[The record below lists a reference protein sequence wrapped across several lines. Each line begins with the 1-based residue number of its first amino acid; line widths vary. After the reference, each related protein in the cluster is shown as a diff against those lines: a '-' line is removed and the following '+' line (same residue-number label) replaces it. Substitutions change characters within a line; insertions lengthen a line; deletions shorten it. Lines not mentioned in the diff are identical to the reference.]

1 MLRGLGGATGDKKIE
16 EDFLTAIY
24 MIIGKDRNAID
35 VMKRDLN
42 DVNGPLKTEKGSY
55 WGKSVSTKD
64 VTYYEE
70 LLASPMIRK
79 LTHFRELISKGDDRL
94 KDIKIRNKEYAKL
107 YLMLTNPTIDIEEL
121 DNVDVT
127 NVYATINE
135 RSKDIKNVLESARET
150 ENKENAEWF
159 DRESNQDSINKL
171 NEKRKLANDLLKET
185 DLYFEKN
192 NDENALTKCLVPTFG
207 GDGEVSEPTV
217 TPDTVSVLKKDSS
230 IETSVPESPP
240 LPEPLLPVATSNI
253 IPAKETGLRPDDHQ
267 RLRWKLFIKEENES
281 WKDTLEKSD
290 VYISDLKLKL
300 KNEKDKWSDSCDYRP
315 SMFKSADKEKIT
327 FNNRT
332 LSSYKL
338 GFAGQDPVLGSGWIQ
353 TMRSPVYLISSEQYT
368 NGIDQ
373 VLTLQEGGTFQTA
386 NKVANVT
393 IKYFGRRL
401 TPEESEVPLFSG
413 PGRIGSDGTNEKVA
427 NVRRLDDLILNLQ
440 LIEDKQ
446 NLKEGDPIYFVKFE
460 QRIDCAYTSMKFTLE
475 TYDSNTH
482 VSNKTND
489 KSQCLSG
496 LTNRAYSKTMVDDMI
511 KAIMESPSTPAKG
524 GSRKRRHGKR
534 NSKSKKNHKK

>member
-1 MLRGLGGATGDKKIE
+1 MLRTMGMPSDKNIE
-16 EDFLTAIY
+16 EDLLTAIY
-24 MIIGKDRNAID
+24 MNIGKDLNAITEL
-35 VMKRDLN
+35 KRDLTER
-42 DVNGPLKTEKGSY
+42 NGWGQSVVAKT
-55 WGKSVSTKD
+55 D
-64 VTYYEE
+64 VTTYEE
-70 LLASPMIRK
+70 LLGFPEIRK
-79 LTHFRELISKGDDRL
+79 LTHYRDLISKGDARL
-94 KDIKIRNKEYAKL
+94 KDIKIRNKECAKIF
-107 YLMLTNPTIDIEEL
+107 LMLTNPSIGIDEL

-135 RSKDIKNVLESARET
+135 RSKDIKNVLESARQT

-159 DRESNQDSINKL
+159 DRESHKSSIAEL
-171 NEKRKLANDLLKET
+171 NNKRKIANDLLKET

-192 NDENALTKCLVPTFG
+192 NDPNTVSKCLVPTFG
-207 GDGEVSEPTV
+207 GDGEVSENAVPPT
-217 TPDTVSVLKKDSS
+217 DSS
-230 IETSVPESPP
+230 IETSS
-240 LPEPLLPVATSNI
+240 PEPEISPSTEPVSVATSNS

-267 RLRWKLFIKEENES
+267 RLKWKLFIKEENET
-281 WKDTLEKSD
+281 WEAALQKSD
-290 VYISDLKLKL
+290 SYISDLKLKL
-300 KNEKDKWSDSCDYRP
+300 ENEKDMWNKSCDYRP

-413 PGRIGSDGTNEKVA
+413 PGRIGPDGTNEKVA

-489 KSQCLSG
+489 KSRCLSG
-496 LTNRAYSKTMVDDMI
+496 LTNRAYSKTMVDNMI
-511 KAIMESPSTPAKG
+511 KAIMASPSPPAQG